1 MTDPG
6 VRTQDVRCNRSH
18 RALRGRPGSERAQR
32 GGSRLVRALACI
44 VAVVGVV
51 ALSACGSPQYC
62 SDKDALKKSVNGL
75 KNVDLLKSGGLD
87 RLKQQLTKVQS
98 DAKTLAKSAK
108 DDFPAET
115 GALRSSVTALA
126 TDVKQIPASPQPA

>member
-1 MTDPG
+1 M
-6 VRTQDVRCNRSH
+6 Q
-18 RALRGRPGSERAQR
+18 
-32 GGSRLVRALACI
+32 ALAGM
-44 VAVVGVV
+44 VAVVAVV

-62 SDKDALKKSVNGL
+62 SDKDSLKKSVNGL
-75 KNVDLLKSGGLD
+75 KNVDLLKSGGPD
-87 RLKQQLTKVQS
+87 RLKQQLQKVQS

-126 TDVKQIPASPQPA
+126 TDVKQIPASPQPAQLASLGADIQAVISSFGKFSDAAKEKC